1 MLFEDVRVPS
11 SAVLGTVG
19 RAMDTF
25 LTTFNVSRIGNA
37 SELIGF
43 GRRALAQGI
52 AYAESRQV
60 GEQNVTSFQGIQW
73 TIADCYADLYAAAL
87 ARNQAANLVDADAEP
102 ALATSLAKKLAI
114 DAAEHAT
121 GEVFALVGGHGL
133 YYDTDYAQ
141 LLNDTKVMR
150 IAGGSLEILRNYIAR
165 RVIGSANREGLA

>member
-1 MLFEDVRVPS
+1 
-11 SAVLGTVG
+11 
-19 RAMDTF
+19 MDA
-25 LTTFNVSRIGNA
+25 G
-37 SELIGF
+37 
-43 GRRALAQGI
+43 
-52 AYAESRQV
+52 AEH
-60 GEQNVTSFQGIQW
+60 
-73 TIADCYADLYAAAL
+73 
-87 ARNQAANLVDADAEP
+87 